1 MSYTIALISMLLPL
15 TFAIA
20 FREKSL
26 YIEAFFEMIAL
37 VPLRMKREDG
47 VNPSQPRYCN
57 ELRKPH

>member
-1 MSYTIALISMLLPL
+1 MSYTIALVRELLPPA
-15 TFAIA
+15 FVIA
-20 FREKSL
+20 FGEKSL